1 MDAASWP
8 AFPCQRQLERAAVQ
22 QACRPV
28 RRAEQAAVERV
39 SQVLPQP
46 RLGKEIGSGVEMGLI
61 ERTAFGEPPPRLYV
75 TTQRI
80 DGDV

>member
-1 MDAASWP
+1 
-8 AFPCQRQLERAAVQ
+8 
-22 QACRPV
+22 V